1 MKKIIFVGSIN
12 KNEIAIGG
20 QESKNQILTS
30 ILEKNFLVKEFDT
43 KNWIYKPLLLFNL
56 FLSLLKPHDWIVLS
70 MSSLST
76 YRLLKIINF
85 LGLSHKT
92 IYLVI
97 GGWFPQL
104 IKKYPDRVNLYN
116 SINCIY
122 CEGYKMI
129 NELQKKGITNSD
141 YLPNFK
147 KFDLSILKRKSPVKN
162 KDLKKF
168 LYLSRIDP
176 DKGSEI
182 VLDAINHLNTNENYN
197 IHVDFYGVIKPSYQS
212 HFLKKIKQIANVN
225 YKGVIDMRD
234 KKSYEFLI
242 DENYLGFLFCTTYH
256 GEGFPGALIDSMIMG
271 LPVIATDWNLNSEL
285 IDNNKTGLI
294 IEPNNIIALQNAIKT
309 FVNNP
314 IDIKIMK
321 NQIIKK
327 ASLLHA
333 ENVLKK
339 LEDHLNLKNF

>member
-1 MKKIIFVGSIN
+1 MKKIIFIGSIN
-12 KNEIAIGG
+12 KHKIAIGG

-30 ILEKNFLVKEFDT
+30 YLEKNSLVKEFDT
-43 KNWIYKPLLLFNL
+43 KNWIYKPLLLLNL
-56 FLSLLKPHDWIVLS
+56 FLSLLRSHDWIVLS
-70 MSSLST
+70 MSSISA

-104 IKKYPDRVNLYN
+104 VKKYPDRVNLYN

-129 NELQKKGITNSD
+129 NALEKEGITKAN

-147 KFDLSILKRKSPVKN
+147 NFDLSILKKKSQEKN
-162 KDLKKF
+162 NDLKKF
-168 LYLSRIDP
+168 LYLSRVDP

-182 VLDAINHLNTNENYN
+182 VLDAVNYLNKHENYN
-197 IHVDFYGVIKPSYQS
+197 IHIDFYGVINSSYES
-212 HFLKKIKQIANVN
+212 HFLEKIKQIKNVN
-225 YKGVIDMRD
+225 YKGVIDMRN

-242 DENYLGFLFCTTYH
+242 DEEYLGFLFCTTYY
-256 GEGFPGALIDSMIMG
+256 GEGFPGAIIDSMIMG
-271 LPVIATDWNLNSEL
+271 LPVIATDWSLNSEL
-285 IDNNKTGLI
+285 VDDNETGLI
-294 IEPNNIIALQNAIKT
+294 IEPNNINALQDAIKN

-314 IDIKIMK
+314 IDLKIMK
-321 NQIIKK
+321 KRIIKK
-327 ASLLHA
+327 AALFHTD
-333 ENVLKK
+333 NVLKK
-339 LEDHLNLKNF
+339 LEDHLNLKNL